1 MTRNRLNM
9 VLAVIGMVVV
19 AVGGFFLGVQPQLAR
34 AAADDTQQ
42 STVQQENA
50 LKSVELARLRKQAK
64 TLPEMQ
70 AELGRLEASVPSAT
84 KMSAFYD
91 EIGQA
96 ASAAGVTVS
105 AITTSDAVAYTPPVS
120 EPTTPSATGTPTPT
134 PTPTPEPVASASAS
148 APPVA
153 TDASIT
159 ASNFS
164 VVPVTVSVD
173 GSFDQALSFVGR
185 AQALQRLYLVNSITS
200 SASDP
205 SLESTQTSSTT
216 WNFSGYVFVL
226 DTDATAP
233 TSK

>member
-42 STVQQENA
+42 STVEQENA
-50 LKSVELARLRKQAK
+50 LKLVELARLRKQAK
-64 TLPEMQ
+64 SLPEMQ

-134 PTPTPEPVASASAS
+134 PTPEPVASAPSS

-205 SLESTQTSSTT
+205 SLESTETSSTT

-226 DTDATAP
+226 GTDATAP

>member
-120 EPTTPSATGTPTPT
+120 EPTTPSATGA
-134 PTPTPEPVASASAS
+134 PTPTPEPVASAPSS

-205 SLESTQTSSTT
+205 SLESTETSSTT

-226 DTDATAP
+226 GTDATAP

>member
-42 STVQQENA
+42 STVEQENA

-64 TLPEMQ
+64 SLPEMQ

-120 EPTTPSATGTPTPT
+120 EPTTPSATGA
-134 PTPTPEPVASASAS
+134 PTPTPEPVASAPSS

-205 SLESTQTSSTT
+205 SLESTETSSTT

-226 DTDATAP
+226 GTDATAP